1 MMYRLEQS
9 EKQKNMWKNRVSNEI
24 KLAMEVQR
32 KLMPE
37 RDMKNYPVYGLNIP
51 AREISG
57 DFYDFYPHDDQIYFN
72 LSDVSGKGVNADMV
86 MAKAITLFKIFAKQK
101 YKPNEIL
108 YEMNNDLNL
117 TNPSGTFITS
127 IIGRYNLKTDEVELA
142 NAGHQPALVK
152 TEDNFIEYASSSTP
166 LGIIKQKN
174 EDAYKL
180 EKFKLNSSR
189 VYCFTDGFSESLDEN
204 NHEIGIDGVKK
215 LILKHQ
221 NSDLKIELQKA
232 TEEIRQKSLKKEY
245 KEKGVKENE
254 GILEDDLTIVGIGK

>member
-1 MMYRLEQS
+1 MNRLEQS

-37 RDMKNYPVYGLNIP
+37 RDIKNYPVYGLNVP

-72 LSDVSGKGVNADMV
+72 LSDVSGKGVNAGMV
-86 MAKAITLFKIFAKQK
+86 MAKAITLFKIFARQK

-117 TNPSGTFITS
+117 TNPSGTFVTS
-127 IIGRYNLKTDEVELA
+127 IIGRYNLKTDEIELA

-152 TEDNFIEYASSSTP
+152 TGDEFIEYSSSSTP
-166 LGIIKQKN
+166 LGVMKQKN
-174 EDAYKL
+174 ENVYKL

-204 NHEIGIDGVKK
+204 KNEIGIDGVKE
-215 LILKHQ
+215 LLKRHQ
-221 NSDLKIELQKA
+221 NSKLKIELQKV

-245 KEKGVKENE
+245 KEKGLEEDK
-254 GILEDDLTIVGIGK
+254 GILDDDLTILGIGK